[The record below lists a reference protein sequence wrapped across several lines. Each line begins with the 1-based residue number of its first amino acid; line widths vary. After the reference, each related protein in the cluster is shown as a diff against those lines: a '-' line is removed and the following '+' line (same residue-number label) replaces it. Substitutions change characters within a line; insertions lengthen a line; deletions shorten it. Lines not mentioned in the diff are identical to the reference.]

1 MRTYAQVAMRA
12 KAAEALLK
20 SVDILRVTSLVA
32 EKEKEKEK
40 EEETENE
47 AGGDA
52 AADEHADSE

>member
-1 MRTYAQVAMRA
+1 MRA